1 MKSCKN
7 FLQKKRLGED
17 EGKEE
22 GREPSGKGK
31 KFTDFSSLLIS
42 NWSIYKEK
50 KRSQR
55 LFLTLGEIT
64 K

>member
-1 MKSCKN
+1 M
-7 FLQKKRLGED
+7 QG
-17 EGKEE
+17 

-31 KFTDFSSLLIS
+31 KFTYVSSLLIS